1 MQTNTFVTI
10 VKMKVNDRKNSYDI
24 LGTYPAHFEETKG
37 INVNLTS
44 RDRKD
49 IDAVTAYI
57 PEVLREID
65 VEDIIVRN
73 PSKED
78 IKMLNSLKEY
88 QDNYE
93 AYVITSSDV
102 FDFGSSFMRHTV
114 VRGKWWFFWKILILT
129 SKKQSRKEI

>member
-10 VKMKVNDRKNSYDI
+10 VKMKVIDRKNSYDI

-114 VRGKWWFFWKILILT
+114 VRGK
-129 SKKQSRKEI
+129 